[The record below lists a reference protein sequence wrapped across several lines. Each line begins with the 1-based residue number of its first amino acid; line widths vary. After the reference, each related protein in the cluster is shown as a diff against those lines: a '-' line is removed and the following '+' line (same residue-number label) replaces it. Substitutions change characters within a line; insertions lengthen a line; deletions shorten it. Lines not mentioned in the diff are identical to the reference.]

1 MSSTTSAPARGGARV
16 AVQKFGTFLS
26 GMIMPNIP
34 ALIAWGI
41 LTMFFIPAG
50 FTPNAAIS
58 TIVGPMI
65 HYLLPIMIAYTGG
78 HMIYGLRAAA
88 LDPFLIHDVLA

>member
-1 MSSTTSAPARGGARV
+1 MTPTTTSTPAQGGMRI

-41 LTMFFIPAG
+41 FTMFFISAG
-50 FTPNAAIS
+50 FTPNADLYFSA
-58 TIVGPMI
+58 
-65 HYLLPIMIAYTGG
+65 
-78 HMIYGLRAAA
+78 RNR
-88 LDPFLIHDVLA
+88 